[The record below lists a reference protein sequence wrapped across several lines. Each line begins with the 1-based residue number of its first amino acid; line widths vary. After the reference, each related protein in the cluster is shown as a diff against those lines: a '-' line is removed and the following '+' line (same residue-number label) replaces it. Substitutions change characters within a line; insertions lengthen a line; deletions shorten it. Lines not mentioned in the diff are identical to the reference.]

1 MNFVHHPEQ
10 LRESV
15 QHRVDSVVHQA
26 DGVLHSP
33 RRSNRT
39 RFVLN
44 HVQPLLLQ
52 TLTQHMQVIH
62 VWRSSLFQTAED
74 AAARLLLSGLDRV

>member
-15 QHRVDSVVHQA
+15 QHRVGSVVHQA

-33 RRSNRT
+33 RRSSHT
-39 RFVLN
+39 RFLSSPNLPYADLTSSHARDMCLAVLI
-44 HVQPLLLQ
+44 LQ
-52 TLTQHMQVIH
+52 N
-62 VWRSSLFQTAED
+62 SSWSCSDSAD
-74 AAARLLLSGLDRV
+74 